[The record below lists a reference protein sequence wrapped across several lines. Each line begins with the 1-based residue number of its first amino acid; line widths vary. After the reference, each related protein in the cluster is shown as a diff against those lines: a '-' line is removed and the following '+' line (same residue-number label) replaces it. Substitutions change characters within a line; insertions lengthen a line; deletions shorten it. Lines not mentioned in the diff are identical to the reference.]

1 MQTPP
6 LIWVMTPKTYYR
18 ICRAVHSVTKKKN
31 RLLAV
36 FILKSFCNMVDC
48 AIMKPKTE
56 EMQVL
61 TMSQVVRQ
69 HLIAGFIFGDRQSG
83 EYVYLPGGEV
93 GLDEPLCVLET
104 PAARLDVS
112 LDEAVQLVAK
122 LSLKPVKHPRL
133 GAKSC

>member
-6 LIWVMTPKTYYR
+6 FIWVMAPKTYYR

-69 HLIAGFIFGDRQSG
+69 HLIAGK
-83 EYVYLPGGEV
+83 YVSPPGGEG

>member
-1 MQTPP
+1 
-6 LIWVMTPKTYYR
+6 
-18 ICRAVHSVTKKKN
+18 
-31 RLLAV
+31 
-36 FILKSFCNMVDC
+36 
-48 AIMKPKTE
+48 MKPKTE

-112 LDEAVQLVAK
+112 LDEAVELVAR